1 MELNLMR
8 VMSKIDSKYRPFR
21 KGDRIRPKDEWWN
34 GSKWIVVSEDSGDV
48 GLIFNKEDCNCE
60 DGSIIKWR
68 RKRPAQSKYN
78 K

>member
-1 MELNLMR
+1 MR
-8 VMSKIDSKYRPFR
+8 IFNKTHRALK
-21 KGDRIRPKDEWWN
+21 KGDIIRLNDEWWN
-34 GSKWIVVSEDSGDV
+34 GSKWIVVSEDSGDKGWV
-48 GLIFNKEDCNCE
+48 FNKEDCNCE